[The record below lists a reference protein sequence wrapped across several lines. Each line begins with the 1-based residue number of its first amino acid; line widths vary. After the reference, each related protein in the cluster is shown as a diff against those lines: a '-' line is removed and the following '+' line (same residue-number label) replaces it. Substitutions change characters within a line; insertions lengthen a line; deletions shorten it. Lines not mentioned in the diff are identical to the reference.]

1 MFGNLMYVVGAIY
14 LEKFKEIWEIVLE
27 YFLLVFGVGVQGGD
41 FEVLICYGVNVDVG
55 LLVNFFWGIIFVGE
69 GEDFVEKVRSVV

>member
-27 YFLLVFGVGVQGGD
+27 YFLLVFGVGV
-41 FEVLICYGVNVDVG
+41 
-55 LLVNFFWGIIFVGE
+55 
-69 GEDFVEKVRSVV
+69 